1 MSEKKSN
8 GLSVSFR
15 GDSGF
20 LDHNNRVITAHNVDV
35 SRSSDNITYIKID
48 LRQFYEQVFG
58 AALAEYNA
66 KQKRADRE
74 IPDYY
79 EHVKK
84 SGKGKLFYEVVV
96 QFGDVHDCG
105 VGSENW
111 QTAQAL
117 LDEYMREF
125 EKRNPNLKVFNAVM
139 HLDESTP
146 HLHIDFVPV
155 AHKGQ
160 RGMLLKNSMSG
171 ALREQGFSSSNRME
185 NEWTAWSESE
195 RSEMEQI
202 LLKHGLRREDKNV
215 HRPHLSVEDFKKAAQ
230 EAESIKKINAHI
242 NELKKKPVEELTSEE
257 AALINNQNDVMR
269 EKVTELRQQVEE
281 MSKKAQADFVPVNVY
296 NPDKLQYIADGLA
309 RAKIPFVAE
318 SNTLYIPDYALETA
332 RAISRH
338 YKPSEN
344 AHSIREQIKLDID
357 RLVHRTETL
366 DDLLFSLQEH
376 GYEVKYGKYISVKH
390 PNAERF
396 VRLKTLGEEYLP
408 KNIERRIAESG
419 MFVDCVRDK
428 AQTANTVEKRFHVTV
443 LNTTTAVKD
452 FRLEPKKT
460 DKRRYYCFQ
469 NDERINYLSEQLLTI
484 GEFGITSREGI
495 YQKAQE
501 LQHTIHVMRSNGGN
515 PEAQEAALK
524 RINELIRAYEEIV
537 EGNYI
542 GNLIKAQKSQEAA
555 IATTKTETKET
566 EKAKRYKR

>member
-1 MSEKKSN
+1 MSEKNSK
-8 GLSVSFR
+8 GLSISFR
-15 GDSGF
+15 VDSGF
-20 LDHNNRVITAHNVDV
+20 LDHNNRVITAHNVDI
-35 SRSSDNITYIKID
+35 SRTANNVTYTKID
-48 LRQFYEQVFG
+48 LHDFYERIFG
-58 AALAEYNA
+58 EALAEYNA
-66 KQKRADRE
+66 KQKRADRQ

-79 EHVKK
+79 EHVKN

-96 QFGDVHDCG
+96 QFGDLHDCG
-105 VGSENW
+105 LGSENW
-111 QTAQAL
+111 NTAKSM
-117 LDEYMREF
+117 LDNYMREF
-125 EKRNPNLKVFNAVM
+125 EQRNPNLKVFNAVM

-160 RGMLLKNSMSG
+160 RGMPLKNSMSG
-171 ALREQGFSSSNRME
+171 ALREQGFSSANRME

-195 RSEMEQI
+195 RSVMEQI
-202 LLKHGLRREDKNV
+202 LLKHGLRREDKNI

-408 KNIERRIAESG
+408 KNLERRIAERQR
-419 MFVDCVRDK
+419 FVDCVREK
-428 AQTANTVEKRFHVTV
+428 AQTANPVENRFHSVI
-443 LNTTTAVKD
+443 LNVTTAVTQ
-452 FRLEPKKT
+452 FLLEPKKSNAH
-460 DKRRYYCFQ
+460 RYYCFQ
-469 NDERINYLSEQLLTI
+469 NDDRINYLSQQLLTI
-484 GEFGITSREGI
+484 GKFGITSRDDI
-495 YQKAQE
+495 YAKAQD
-501 LQHTIHVMRSNGGN
+501 LQRTIHKMRSNGEN
-515 PEAQEAALK
+515 SEPEETNLK
-524 RINELIRAYEEIV
+524 RINELIKSYEEIV

-542 GNLIKAQKSQEAA
+542 DNLIRAQKSREAA
-555 IATTKTETKET
+555 AQRM
-566 EKAKRYKR
+566 EKSPKHKR